1 MNREPET
8 LITEAEATAQA
19 ELQKMA
25 GEVAA
30 ICARLAALKES
41 LPVPPTEGLMLL
53 GEEDMDVATEVRA
66 VIDCVLNDSL
76 RPAVQDLEK
85 AAAYRPSRKRGGE
98 DG

>member
-8 LITEAEATAQA
+8 QITEAEATAQA

-30 ICARLAALKES
+30 FCARLAALEES

-53 GEEDMDVATEVRA
+53 GEEEMDVATEVRA
-66 VIDCVLNDSL
+66 VIGCVLNDSL
-76 RPAVQDLEK
+76 RPAIRDLEK
-85 AAAYRPSRKRGGE
+85 AAAYRPARKRP
-98 DG
+98 